1 MKTNFLQ
8 EKSYSFAV
16 DIVKITY
23 EIQKKTETF
32 CIKQST
38 FKKWN
43 FNWST
48 SQGMKIC
55 RKYGRFYT

>member
-23 EIQKKTETF
+23 EIQKKNRN
-32 CIKQST
+32 IL
-38 FKKWN
+38 
-43 FNWST
+43 
-48 SQGMKIC
+48 
-55 RKYGRFYT
+55 Y